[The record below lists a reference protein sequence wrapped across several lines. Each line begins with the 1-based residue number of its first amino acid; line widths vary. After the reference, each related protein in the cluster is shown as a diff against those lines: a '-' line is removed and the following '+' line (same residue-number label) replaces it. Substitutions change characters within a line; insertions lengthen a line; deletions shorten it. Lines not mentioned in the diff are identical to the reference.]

1 MQNEKEYKAKEVKP
15 YTKEEVDKILTDIDN
30 KLFAFIKEGNYKD
43 VLLSMGNLGKYS
55 FTNQIYILLQNPEAK
70 TVNGMRG
77 WNYLGRSIK
86 PGEKALKIFSPITES
101 VEEQVLD
108 SDGNPKYDEA
118 GEAITKTKRVVKGFK
133 PSFVFDISQTKGK
146 ELKVFKMDE
155 NTSVEDKEII
165 IKGLTDTVKEKG
177 YTVGYAS
184 KEELGEGCYGLC
196 NHSTKEIKILE
207 NMSDLQTVSTLV
219 HECGH
224 CLAHSDYRKDFEGLT
239 LSEKR
244 EIKEVEAESIACVTC
259 SHLGLDTTNF
269 NFSYITGWSDGDISK
284 FRKNMDVIGTYA
296 GQLITGIDEA
306 FEQDRRAKAEKRFNE
321 EAYESL
327 TEQVPQE
334 VVKKKTRSK
343 KAEVVLA

>member
-1 MQNEKEYKAKEVKP
+1 MENNQNYKAKEVKP
-15 YTKEEVDKILTDIDN
+15 YTKEEVDKILTEIDA
-30 KLFAFIKEGNYKD
+30 KLFDFIKAGNYKD
-43 VLLSMGNLGKYS
+43 VLLAMGNLGKYS

-70 TVNGMRG
+70 TVNGMKN
-77 WNYLGRSIK
+77 WNYLGRSIR
-86 PGEKALKIFSPITES
+86 PGEKALKIFSPITEMI
-101 VEEQVLD
+101 EEDVMEDGKPKLD
-108 SDGNPKYDEA
+108 EDGNPIKN
-118 GEAITKTKRVVKGFK
+118 KKRVVKGFK

-146 ELKVFKMDE
+146 ELNVFKMDE
-155 NTSVEDKEII
+155 NTPVEDKEII
-165 IKGLTDTVKEKG
+165 ISGLTKTVNAKG

-196 NHSTKEIKILE
+196 NHTNKEIKILE
-207 NMSDLQTVSTLV
+207 GMSDIQTVSTLV

-239 LSEKR
+239 LSERR

-259 SHLGLDTTNF
+259 SHLGLDTENF

-306 FEQDRRAKAEKRFNE
+306 LEASRRAQAEKAKE
-321 EAYESL
+321 DEKIIEAEI
-327 TEQVPQE
+327 PAE
-334 VVKKKTRSK
+334 VIKKKTRSK